1 MHLLSD
7 PIVLSCP
14 LSSGV
19 QSHPSGTHTRPGVTM
34 STPSVQN
41 PLPKFS
47 QLEGIDFPLP
57 TDLMDSTPLYAL
69 FVTLTQQ
76 VALLYVP
83 SDAM

>member
-1 MHLLSD
+1 
-7 PIVLSCP
+7 
-14 LSSGV
+14 
-19 QSHPSGTHTRPGVTM
+19 M